1 MRVLNR
7 YSTFDIIMTKT
18 GSTEYHKNGF
28 AGFQQCGWKYSI
40 VVGVLDMAPACN
52 VRKKLCHLG
61 GNIYNIYF
69 NNYSTISFI
78 HCKNSL
84 LTPTYSSVNFFYVKI
99 MKYMTLRYIE
109 LHRTNRTIILNIT
122 ETKKQ
127 QQ

>member
-1 MRVLNR
+1 
-7 YSTFDIIMTKT
+7 MTKT

-28 AGFQQCGWKYSI
+28 AGFQQCVWKYRI
-40 VVGVLDMAPACN
+40 VVGVLDVAPACN

-61 GNIYNIYF
+61 GNYIYNIYF

-109 LHRTNRTIILNIT
+109 LHKTIILYIT
-122 ETKKQ
+122 ETKKEQ
-127 QQ
+127 QQQN